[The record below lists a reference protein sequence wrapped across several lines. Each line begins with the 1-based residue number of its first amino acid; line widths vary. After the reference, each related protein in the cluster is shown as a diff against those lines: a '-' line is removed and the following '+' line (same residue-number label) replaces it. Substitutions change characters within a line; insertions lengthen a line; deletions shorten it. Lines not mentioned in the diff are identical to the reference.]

1 MMKLTSACSGC
12 FAGLS
17 CGTRMEII
25 TLLQKKKQISVLEIT
40 KHFKLTQ
47 PTVSHH
53 LKFLEEVGL
62 LTSKKEG
69 RKVFYTL
76 NPDCDNKDCH
86 IFE

>member
-1 MMKLTSACSGC
+1 MKLTSACSGC

-17 CGTRMEII
+17 CGTRMDMIS
-25 TLLQKKKQISVLEIT
+25 LLQEKKKLTVSEIA
-40 KHFKLTQ
+40 KHFKVSQ

-62 LTSKKEG
+62 LTSLKEG

-76 NPDCDNKDCH
+76 SPDCGNKDCH
-86 IFE
+86 IFD

>member
-1 MMKLTSACSGC
+1 MKLTSDCSGC

-25 TLLQKKKQISVLEIT
+25 TLLQKKKQMSVTDIA
-40 KHFKLTQ
+40 KHFKLAQ
-47 PTVSHH
+47 PTVTHH

-69 RKVFYTL
+69 RKVYYSL
-76 NPDCDNKDCH
+76 HPECDNKDCH

>member
-1 MMKLTSACSGC
+1 MKLSSACSGC

-17 CGTRMEII
+17 CETRMDMIS
-25 TLLQKKKQISVLEIT
+25 LLQKKKKMTVSEIA
-40 KHFKLTQ
+40 KHFKVSQ

-62 LTSKKEG
+62 LSSIKEG

-76 NPDCDNKDCH
+76 APNCDNKDCH
-86 IFE
+86 IFD

>member
-1 MMKLTSACSGC
+1 MKLTSACSGC

-17 CGTRMEII
+17 CESRMEII
-25 TLLQKKKQISVLEIT
+25 TLLQNKKQMSVMDIA

-62 LTSKKEG
+62 LTAKKTG
-69 RKVFYTL
+69 RQVFYTL

>member
-1 MMKLTSACSGC
+1 MKLTSSCSGC

-17 CGTRMEII
+17 CQARMEII
-25 TLLQKKKQISVLEIT
+25 TLLQNKKRLSVSEIA
-40 KHFKLTQ
+40 KHFQLTQ

-69 RKVFYTL
+69 RKVYYTL
-76 NPDCDNKDCH
+76 HPGCDNKGCH